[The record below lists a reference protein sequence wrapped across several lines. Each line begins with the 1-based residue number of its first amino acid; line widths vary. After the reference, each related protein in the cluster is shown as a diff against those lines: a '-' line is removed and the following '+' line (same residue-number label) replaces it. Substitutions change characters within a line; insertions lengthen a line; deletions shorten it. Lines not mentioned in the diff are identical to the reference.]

1 MYTTKRQTN
10 TKFLKKKKELYE
22 IGMKMLR
29 KGKIKIYLF
38 IKLKENTRIYNNE
51 LIYII
56 KKDKNIK
63 IFSKIVKE

>member
-51 LIYII
+51 LIYI
-56 KKDKNIK
+56 
-63 IFSKIVKE
+63 

>member
-1 MYTTKRQTN
+1 
-10 TKFLKKKKELYE
+10 
-22 IGMKMLR
+22 MKMLR